1 MGEEGSGLVDQ
12 MKYLSKRLNISLN
25 EISKIHHFQMLCYAV
40 IIAWGGRVS
49 KCKGKECS
57 EHVHI
62 IFFYC
67 GIEITYSTCP
77 NSQLRKSITELHP
90 FQTMTPT
97 RLIKIYARSLAI
109 IYIFNFLNLI
119 FFI

>member
-1 MGEEGSGLVDQ
+1 MGEEGSGLADQ

-40 IIAWGGRVS
+40 IIAWGGVS

-62 IFFYC
+62 IFF
-67 GIEITYSTCP
+67 IAELK
-77 NSQLRKSITELHP
+77 LRTVP
-90 FQTMTPT
+90 V
-97 RLIKIYARSLAI
+97 LIHS
-109 IYIFNFLNLI
+109 
-119 FFI
+119 

>member
-1 MGEEGSGLVDQ
+1 MGEEGSGLADQ

-40 IIAWGGRVS
+40 IIAWGGVS